1 MRGNGSRPSFPAAPP
16 GPPSRAPS
24 RTGLPPI
31 APPPRRVASNP
42 PHAPPHRGYEAPYD
56 DLAQTVTGVASPALA
71 PNAQPTRKGDSR
83 AEVDL
88 DWSDEEESTSVYAGA
103 REDQEVAQPP
113 RGPYDMPSV
122 IAPQAPMSAP
132 SLREPSSQI
141 AHRPGVD
148 MRRPSSDPHPGAMR
162 ETTRGARIVPPALL
176 SSGGTA
182 GPGPAMPV
190 ARPYEEVRS
199 RSVTEA
205 LPPQGDP
212 GYAQM
217 NAYGHSGAVDAP
229 LPGPPAMP
237 TQQQQHAAV
246 QAAMQVAQ
254 STMPSAAQQPA
265 TSASTSHRYRSE
277 MPGPTSPSFR
287 PPAALPIVPLAAPA
301 QDPPRRAGLFIAAAA
316 AVIVA
321 LVSVFFLLRR
331 PGELVVDVRDPKGQA
346 LPRAEIFVDGRKVCD
361 STPCIVPDLEA
372 GPRLIKATSPGFQT
386 ANPTTVQVE
395 GGRRGEVVV
404 TLAPSTGILIAKG
417 DQPGVKVYIDG
428 VDRGALPT
436 KLEDLPPGAR
446 DVRFDGGE
454 RYKSLEKVIDLKAGE
469 TTDLGGVRLDV
480 LRGQITIE
488 LASEDAR
495 VTIQKDQEGANAKVV
510 AGPFPKTIELDG
522 SAKWRVVSTKR
533 GLPDYVARFDFT
545 DGVAVKTV
553 RIAMEPEKV
562 AEPEKVTA
570 EPAPSPVAAATP
582 TPAPSPKS
590 GSPAPPPEK
599 KEPEKKEP
607 PPVAAGG
614 NGSVN
619 INSIPVS
626 RVLVDGSPMGETPL
640 SGVSL
645 PAGLHTVTFIHPELG
660 RKSVVV
666 KVEPGKTATASAKL
680 RD

>member
-16 GPPSRAPS
+16 GPPPSRAPA

-31 APPPRRVASNP
+31 APPPRKISGTGHAQAPSHP
-42 PHAPPHRGYEAPYD
+42 PSPPSRHDGGFD
-56 DLAQTVTGVASPALA
+56 HLAQTVTAVAS

-103 REDQEVAQPP
+103 KDEAEPAQPP
-113 RGPYDMPSV
+113 RGPYDVPSV

-141 AHRPGVD
+141 AHRPAG
-148 MRRPSSDPHPGAMR
+148 RGQHTSDPQPGSLR

-182 GPGPAMPV
+182 PPGPAS
-190 ARPYEEVRS
+190 RSYEDPRS
-199 RSVTEA
+199 ASVTEA
-205 LPPQGDP
+205 LPQEAPAYQQPNPYANGGHQTP
-212 GYAQM
+212 MPNSAQM
-217 NAYGHSGAVDAP
+217 H
-229 LPGPPAMP
+229 
-237 TQQQQHAAV
+237 HAAA
-246 QAAMQVAQ
+246 QAAQVA
-254 STMPSAAQQPA
+254 MQQAVQQVPA
-265 TSASTSHRYRSE
+265 TSTPSPSHRYRSE
-277 MPGPTSPSFR
+277 MPPANNAGFR
-287 PPAALPIVPLAAPA
+287 PPVAPIVPLAAPA

-331 PGELVVDVRDPKGQA
+331 PGELVVDVRDPKGAA

-361 STPCIVPDLEA
+361 STPCVVQDLEPGA
-372 GPRLIKATSPGFQT
+372 RLIKATSPGYQT
-386 ANPTTVQVE
+386 PAPTTVQVE
-395 GGRRGEVVV
+395 GGRRGEMVV
-404 TLAPSTGILIAKG
+404 TLAPSTAILVAKG
-417 DQPGVKVYIDG
+417 DQPGVKVYVDG
-428 VDRGALPT
+428 VDRGALPA
-436 KLEDLPPGAR
+436 KLEDVQPGAR

-454 RYKSLEKVIDLKAGE
+454 RYKSLEKVVDLKAGD
-469 TTDLGGVRLDV
+469 TTDLGAIRLDV

-488 LASEDAR
+488 LASDDAR
-495 VTIQKDQEGANAKVV
+495 VTIQKDQDGAGAKVV
-510 AGPFPKTIELDG
+510 SGPFPKTIELDG

-533 GLPDYVARFDFT
+533 GLPDYVARFDFS

-553 RIAMEPEKV
+553 RISM
-562 AEPEKVTA
+562 
-570 EPAPSPVAAATP
+570 
-582 TPAPSPKS
+582 
-590 GSPAPPPEK
+590 
-599 KEPEKKEP
+599 EPEKKEEPVAAADPVTP
-607 PPVAAGG
+607 PPPGPGPGPAPPPDKKGPDKKEPDKKDEPVAAGG
-614 NGSVN
+614 NGFVN

-626 RVLVDGSPMGETPL
+626 RVLVDGSPKGETPL